1 MRIKATGEIA
11 YVVFF
16 DEGAGYPDKYLL
28 EIADK
33 NEMPKQYDRDEF
45 EVI

>member
-16 DEGAGYPDKYLL
+16 DEGADYPDEYLL

-33 NEMPKQYDRDEF
+33 NEMPKQYDRDDF
-45 EVI
+45 KVI